1 MATALSKTRN
11 DGGLRVT
18 CLSEQTIAII
28 RNVSAQ
34 YVRINP
40 LRTGNP
46 LKGTMRAC
54 ISDSLDFLYGK
65 LQRVK

>member
-1 MATALSKTRN
+1 MALSKTRN
-11 DGGLRVT
+11 VGGQRVT

-46 LKGTMRAC
+46 
-54 ISDSLDFLYGK
+54 
-65 LQRVK
+65 